1 MGREIWLKQAG
12 LFLIYLFVQ
21 VLFFRN
27 LTFFDGNVMVF
38 PYVAFLVL
46 LPFGAMNMSI
56 LLVAF
61 CMGFVVDIFYDSIG
75 IHTASCVF
83 LAFTRTQIMK
93 WTAPTGGYEL
103 SEIPTIN
110 QMGFGTFLVFVIPQI
125 LLHHIT
131 LFMIEA
137 GNMSFMP
144 KAILRGVLS
153 TFATL
158 VIVLAIQYLFYGNVG
173 RRRL

>member
-1 MGREIWLKQAG
+1 MGREIWLKQVG
-12 LFLIYLFVQ
+12 LFLLYLFIQ

-38 PYVAFLVL
+38 PYIIFLIL
-46 LPFGAMNMSI
+46 LPFGAMNMSNLI
-56 LLVAF
+56 VAF
-61 CMGFVVDIFYDSIG
+61 CMGFVIDIFYDSIG
-75 IHTASCVF
+75 IHTAACVF

-103 SEIPTIN
+103 SEVPTIN
-110 QMGFGTFLVFVIPQI
+110 QMGIGTFLIFVIPQI
-125 LLHHIT
+125 LIHHVT

-137 GNMSFMP
+137 GRSAFLS
-144 KAILRGVLS
+144 KAILRGFLS

-158 VIVLAIQYLFYGNVG
+158 IIVLAIQYLFYNNVG